1 MAPTPPDTKVQDT
14 QEEFE
19 NQSQLNANM
28 ASDAG
33 FGWQSN
39 RKRTYDAYQDVD
51 LTAARRSQGHL
62 DDLQSRTLNSFDV
75 LLTLQSKINEDHFSG
90 VNDLRQRLRSL
101 ENDRARY
108 ADDSNYVTK
117 YDLSNPVATAAGD
130 TLRGGIY
137 PPNRVTDTVGAVS
150 GGAVDV
156 AAAGVSTANLAVLQ
170 QLVAQ
175 LTQAT
180 QAIAA
185 IVPVLVTASGGAST
199 PSQTTGKPA

>member
-1 MAPTPPDTKVQDT
+1 MGDNIPDTKVPDT

-33 FGWQSN
+33 FAWQTN
-39 RKRTYDAYQDVD
+39 RKRTYDSYQDVD
-51 LTAARRSQGHL
+51 LTAARRSQSHL
-62 DDLQSRTLNSFDV
+62 DDLQSRTLNSYDSLLV
-75 LLTLQSKINEDHFSG
+75 LQTKINEDHFASI
-90 VNDLRQRLRSL
+90 NDLRARLASL
-101 ENDRARY
+101 GNDRARY

-117 YDLSNPVATAAGD
+117 YDLSNPVTTAAGD
-130 TLRGGIY
+130 SLRGGVY
-137 PPNRVTDTVGAVS
+137 PPNRITDTVGAVS
-150 GGAVDV
+150 GGSVDV
-156 AAAGVSTANLAVLQ
+156 AAAGVATANLGVLQ

-199 PSQTTGKPA
+199 PSQTTPKA